1 MDAANKINQKPTI
14 RLNLTTQTKAAA
26 SPLTFHSSLEL
37 KVKSML
43 GMNSVAALSQE
54 IAAKAGILQVRSPV
68 QPVDAL
74 GNNRQGQPSP
84 QRSLEAVPPAP
95 PKPMPRGSLL
105 DLRV

>member
-1 MDAANKINQKPTI
+1 
-14 RLNLTTQTKAAA
+14 
-26 SPLTFHSSLEL
+26 
-37 KVKSML
+37 ML

-95 PKPMPRGSLL
+95 AKPMPRGSLL